1 MVNSGTKS
9 TKNNYE
15 NKISEII
22 QRSLIDLHG
31 GNGYKSIMETMMKIC
46 GKSEK
51 EIITNYELFAELIE
65 GIFGRLGNSKILDP
79 IKLEIEKIGRENI
92 QQEEKPAPKKP
103 TRVLIADDEP
113 HILELYKEWL
123 EFENKKVVAVEDGK
137 KCVEIYKIEYSHHKS
152 ENYFDVVILDQKM
165 PNMTGLQAA
174 VEILKINPQQRIIF
188 ASGYLEKTLLDSLT
202 KLNRAIEIIEK
213 PFSMESLINMIDQT
227 TLFEKLEKIN
237 INQEEKDISEK
248 LSDAMVLMKNQNY

>member
-1 MVNSGTKS
+1 M
-9 TKNNYE
+9 
-15 NKISEII
+15 
-22 QRSLIDLHG
+22 
-31 GNGYKSIMETMMKIC
+31 
-46 GKSEK
+46 
-51 EIITNYELFAELIE
+51 
-65 GIFGRLGNSKILDP
+65 
-79 IKLEIEKIGRENI
+79 
-92 QQEEKPAPKKP
+92 
-103 TRVLIADDEP
+103 IADDEP

-123 EFENKKVVAVEDGK
+123 EFENKKVVAAEDGK